1 MTVLSIKGSAHEIA
15 PGTTIAEAASACGIR
30 PDAYIFMI
38 GGRPVPMDSL
48 VPEEG
53 EIHAVRVASGG

>member
-1 MTVLSIKGSAHEIA
+1 MTVLSIKGSTHEIVQ
-15 PGTTIAEAASACGIR
+15 GTTIAEAASACGIR
-30 PDAYIFMI
+30 PNAYIFMVD
-38 GGRPVPMDSL
+38 GKPVPMDSL